1 MVPTG
6 AVTWTVIVQVPGAK
20 AAPAGTI
27 PFVKRTVRGNRV
39 ETVPPPQVVVA
50 EPGTIVSTAPGNV
63 SDNSTPVYAELVGLR
78 NVIVRMV
85 VPPA

>member
-1 MVPTG
+1 MVSAG

-27 PFVKRTVRGNRV
+27 PFVNLTVRGNMV
-39 ETVPPPQVVVA
+39 ETIPPQVVVA
-50 EPGTIVSTAPGNV
+50 EPETTVNTSSGNV

-78 NVIVRMV
+78 NVIVRTV
-85 VPPA
+85 IPPA